1 MNLSC
6 LIYCLEK
13 NKRGTNL
20 KTEELI
26 NSLYSLCDAYEIE
39 QKRDLENHTCI
50 DRVLTPLKNSHI
62 FAVREAIRKIKTDYS
77 KAKPENF
84 EWPENIM
91 TALGIA
97 LVDTPTPEQIKGVE
111 HIIGLLKER
120 ERNILIKRYK
130 EKQTLEAISK
140 EMNISKQCVQMLV
153 MHALRKLRLPE
164 RIHIAEEGIDA
175 LEECR
180 RKKTKLKTL
189 SKEYSEQI
197 EKLIHDTTLFNLV
210 LNGEPTEAYVK
221 ELKKIWDGKD
231 VIIIEGEKS
240 RLGVGN
246 DLFELTVVSYNALRR
261 AGYSKIGDL
270 AGITKEKLFK
280 IRNIGTK
287 SVKEITEAL
296 GKFGIDVK
304 DNVKDNYK

>member
-221 ELKKIWDGKD
+221 ELK
-231 VIIIEGEKS
+231 EKAKQLEIDMK
-240 RLGVGN
+240 R
-246 DLFELTVVSYNALRR
+246 DLSEMELTVVSYNALRR